1 MKRLKVLAIA
11 AATGRIGHVFLVGGR
26 LLDWGL
32 SRKASK
38 SSVLAAAH
46 TQKLIDNLKPDVIIT
61 EDIPKS
67 STKGSKTRRLVDA
80 IAFVAGKAKLLDIH
94 AKRLQKFANKYE
106 EAAHLA
112 IRFPEIAAWVPK
124 KRRLWDSEPRQT
136 VLFDALALSIYVLA
150 GAS

>member
-11 AATGRIGHVFLVGGR
+11 AATGRIGYVFLVGGR

-38 SSVLAAAH
+38 SPELAAAH
-46 TQKLIDNLKPDVIIT
+46 TQKLIDTLKPDVIIT

-67 STKGSKTRRLVDA
+67 STKGSKTRRLVEA
-80 IAFVAGKAKLLDIH
+80 IAFVAGKAKLLDVR
-94 AKRLQKFANKYE
+94 AKRLQEFANKYE
-106 EAAHLA
+106 EATHLA
-112 IRFPEIAAWVPK
+112 VRFPEIAAWVPK

-150 GAS
+150 DGT